1 MSAQYNPDRGL
12 PGNRWDLLD
21 GMTPA
26 TLPSISVIVAHYE
39 QPEQLART
47 LHALDRQDYPRASVE
62 IIVVDDGSAE
72 SPRVPPH
79 VRLITQDDR
88 GFRLAAARNLGFTAA
103 THDVLVFLDADTA
116 PEPDYLRAISRL
128 PALNW
133 DCVTVG
139 HRLHADLED
148 TPASAAIEVIG
159 PERALPEPTWLLDAY
174 SESEALLRADH
185 RSYRFVV
192 GAVIACT
199 RRFFAE
205 TGGFDES
212 FTAYGGEDWE
222 WAYRA
227 WLHGAVLAHVPDAV
241 AWHDGPDQAGRES
254 ADLAAKNEETLRLSD
269 LIPVPG
275 SRGRGMRPGRVDI
288 AVSGPPDDASAGQR
302 FVSLDSVLAELPGAA
317 VVTSTGVESERFDR
331 VRTDVTIEAP
341 VRVHPGGLVDAVE
354 AIDGGRVA
362 AVVLC
367 DLDGTALLRLIS
379 RRERTRQA
387 RWPEAESLP
396 TLEMRSS
403 GVERIVDEVDVEAYL
418 GGW

>member
-1 MSAQYNPDRGL
+1 MSARYDPDRGL

-21 GMTPA
+21 GLTPA
-26 TLPSISVIVAHYE
+26 TPPSISVIVAHYE

-47 LHALDRQDYPRASVE
+47 LHALERQDHAHAAVE

-72 SPRVPPH
+72 APRVPPH

-88 GFRLAAARNLGFTAA
+88 GFRLAAARNLGAA
-103 THDVLVFLDADTA
+103 AAENDVLVFLDADTS
-116 PEPDYLRAISRL
+116 PEPTYLRAITRL

-139 HRLHADLED
+139 HRLHADLGD
-148 TPASAAIEVIG
+148 APVGAAIEVIG
-159 PERALPEPTWLLDAY
+159 PERSLPEPKWLLDAY
-174 SESEALLRADH
+174 SESEDLLKVDH

-199 RRFFAE
+199 RRFFDE

-227 WLHGAVLAHVPDAV
+227 WLNGAVLAHVPDAV

-254 ADLAAKNEETLRLSD
+254 ADVAAKNEETLRLSD

-275 SRGRGMRPGRVDI
+275 SRGRGIRSGRVDV
-288 AVSGPPDDASAGQR
+288 AVFGPPDQASAGQR
-302 FVSLDSVLAELPGAA
+302 FVSVDSVLAELPGAGIA
-317 VVTSTGVESERFDR
+317 PPTDVESERFDR
-331 VRTDVTIEAP
+331 VRIDVTIEAP
-341 VRVHPGGLVDAVE
+341 VRVHPGGLVDAVD
-354 AIDGGRVA
+354 AVDSGRVA
-362 AVVLC
+362 AVAVC
-367 DLDGTALLRLIS
+367 DPDGTPLVRLTS

-387 RWPEAESLP
+387 RWPRAERLP
-396 TLEMRSS
+396 TLELRSS
-403 GVERIVDEVDVEAYL
+403 AVERIVDEVDVEAYL